1 MFLMQ
6 HFNPFMCLQHEA
18 HKKIHKRKQEKIFQQ
33 EMLSS
38 FCKKKKE
45 LLFIYLG
52 TIHKRRLIKG
62 TALSS
67 LVDFLAQVI

>member
-1 MFLMQ
+1 MQ

-38 FCKKKKE
+38 FCKKRE
-45 LLFIYLG
+45 MLFIYLG
-52 TIHKRRLIKG
+52 TTHKRRLIKG

-67 LVDFLAQVI
+67 LVDFLAKVI

>member
-38 FCKKKKE
+38 FCKKKE
-45 LLFIYLG
+45 LLLIYLG
-52 TIHKRRLIKG
+52 TIHKQRLIKG

-67 LVDFLAQVI
+67 LGDLLAKVV